1 MPFNIALSSSWP
13 LNIDPQQILLHW
25 LNLVILAGGLYFI
38 LYKPVKKFIAKREEH
53 YRELDQQAGEK
64 LAQAEQFKEQYSEK
78 LAAADEE
85 IHQARVKAQQSTE
98 RSTQEQLDQARAQAE
113 QIVAQARAQ
122 ADRIKEQAVH
132 DSQDEIRRMA
142 EMAAARLAL
151 RKDPFDQFLDLAEG
165 GKEHEGK

>member
-1 MPFNIALSSSWP
+1 MFP
-13 LNIDPQQILLHW
+13 LNFDPQQDLLHW
-25 LNLVILAGGLYFI
+25 MNLVILAGGLYFI

-53 YRELDQQAGEK
+53 YKELDQQAEDK
-64 LAQAEQFKEQYSEK
+64 IAQAEQFQTQYSEK

-85 IHQARVKAQQSTE
+85 IRQARAKAQQSAE
-98 RSTQEQLDQARAQAE
+98 RSAQEQLDQARAQAE
-113 QIVAQARAQ
+113 QIVTQARAQ

-142 EMAAARLAL
+142 EKAAARLAL

-165 GKEHEGK
+165 GKEHEGT